1 MGTQRRPE
9 LWPHVVWCSFLS
21 DGLISEYG
29 ITFDTHIVD
38 GFGVSFGR
46 EGETMSL
53 GATVIISPNLARYQ
67 PEVQWYRDGR
77 WNPRAL
83 ETLAS
88 VWIRLHGQA
97 RSDPRSA
104 HLFWAS
110 WYIRPWA
117 MEFYLRCSLMRK
129 ASDDDR
135 AAILTLSLSFASL
148 SIRCSSAALQ
158 VVSDALEWRQGHADP
173 DTPEQGGR
181 GSLHPAHYHQD

>member
-1 MGTQRRPE
+1 MSEFKVCHNTQCGMMGTQRRPE

-104 HLFWAS
+104 HLFWDAWFIQPLGYGERHS
-110 WYIRPWA
+110 WRFLGWDLPSCH
-117 MEFYLRCSLMRK
+117 LC
-129 ASDDDR
+129 D
-135 AAILTLSLSFASL
+135 TLGHWYCMF
-148 SIRCSSAALQ
+148 
-158 VVSDALEWRQGHADP
+158 VSMSKTRW
-173 DTPEQGGR
+173 
-181 GSLHPAHYHQD
+181 

>member
-1 MGTQRRPE
+1 MTLYTSSGPGCYVWPE
-9 LWPHVVWCSFLS
+9 KRLHITPWTKANVILFYLSLPSSRYEQKPYATLYFISSILILS
-21 DGLISEYG
+21 DFLNIKSKAC
-29 ITFDTHIVD
+29 IWR
-38 GFGVSFGR
+38 S
-46 EGETMSL
+46 
-53 GATVIISPNLARYQ
+53 
-67 PEVQWYRDGR
+67 QW
-77 WNPRAL
+77 
-83 ETLAS
+83 
-88 VWIRLHGQA
+88 IQLHGQG